1 MRVAVGSDHGGF
13 RLKQEIIRILEEER
27 VEFRDF
33 GTFSPES
40 CDYPDIALTVAE
52 AVAGE
57 EYHRGII
64 ICGTGIGVA
73 IVANKVPGIR
83 AAPCHDTFSARMAR
97 EHNDTN
103 ILTLGERVI
112 GPGLAAEIVR
122 VWLKAEFAGGRHKR
136 RVEKIAAI
144 ERRVREMEP
153 KLERGCQPEARE
165 RR

>member
-13 RLKQEIIRILEEER
+13 RLKQEVIRILEEEG

-40 CDYPDIALTVAE
+40 CDYPDIALAVAE
-52 AVAGE
+52 AVAEGE
-57 EYHRGII
+57 YERGII

-73 IVANKVPGIR
+73 IAANKVPGIR
-83 AAPCHDTFSARMAR
+83 AALCHDTFSARMAR
-97 EHNDTN
+97 EHNDAN

-122 VWLKAEFAGGRHKR
+122 VWLRAKFAGGRHAR
-136 RVEKIAAI
+136 RVDKIAVF
-144 ERRVREMEP
+144 EQQMLRRQIAAGS
-153 KLERGCQPEARE
+153 LATDL
-165 RR
+165 RRDKT